1 MLGNLNPKAMPRY
14 SEELILQSR
23 NYLVRMEEVHTIM
36 WMIQDISGKK
46 AALKWRDEHLAR
58 FN

>member
-1 MLGNLNPKAMPRY
+1 MPRY
-14 SEELILQSR
+14 SEELILQSL
-23 NYLVRMEEVHTIM
+23 NYLVRIEEVRTIM
-36 WMIQDISGKK
+36 WMIQDMSGKK